1 MFPAAST
8 FQSQAAQMSSPQ
20 LATYG
25 TPGSTYGS
33 PGSSYGS
40 PSVLGRAIM
49 GPELVMSGR
58 HQGFCLY
65 LARLIRY
72 KSLQPLCCYCT
83 VTRVCCLLSPFWNV
97 TVVKEIAVAGQK
109 ETQVRVVALLRV
121 K

>member
-1 MFPAAST
+1 MFPATSN
-8 FQSQAAQMSSPQ
+8 FQSQATQQPLPPQ

-33 PGSSYGS
+33 PGSTYAS

-72 KSLQPLCCYCT
+72 ESLLPLCA
-83 VTRVCCLLSPFWNV
+83 VTRVCCLYSPFWNV
-97 TVVKEIAVAGQK
+97 AVIVTIPGQK
-109 ETQVRVVALLRV
+109 ETQVCVVALSSAI
-121 K
+121 KP